1 MSTAMSPRGV
11 GSAEFTSAEGGLRER
26 PPEGSEGSGEFTSA
40 EGGGACRP
48 KEQAPRWRGCLMS
61 SNHNSKMPSSVRVA
75 PSILSADLGRLAEE
89 VREVEAAG
97 ADWIHVDVMDGR
109 FVPNMTFGPDI
120 VRAVRR
126 ATTLPIDVHLMV
138 VEPERI
144 VDAFADAGADTL
156 TVQLEAS
163 VHLQRTLDHVR
174 KLGKRAGVA
183 LNPHTP
189 EDALRYVLG
198 DLDLVLVMTV
208 NPGFGAQSFLPATV
222 SKIERVRAM
231 IDASGHAID
240 LEVDGGIAA
249 ATAATVVKAGARVL
263 VAGHAVFGQSD
274 RRAALNALRDS
285 IA

>member
-1 MSTAMSPRGV
+1 V
-11 GSAEFTSAEGGLRER
+11 
-26 PPEGSEGSGEFTSA
+26 SG
-40 EGGGACRP
+40 
-48 KEQAPRWRGCLMS
+48 
-61 SNHNSKMPSSVRVA
+61 NDNSKMPSSIRVA

-97 ADWIHVDVMDGR
+97 ADWIHVDVMDGQ
-109 FVPNMTFGPDI
+109 FVPNMTFGPGI

-126 ATTLPIDVHLMV
+126 ATKLPIDVHLMI
-138 VEPERI
+138 VEPERM

-156 TVQLEAS
+156 TVSFEAS
-163 VHLQRTLDHVR
+163 THLQRTLAHLR

-189 EDALRYVLG
+189 EDVLRYVLG

-208 NPGFGAQSFLPATV
+208 NPGFGAQSFLPAVV

-231 IDASGHAID
+231 IDESGHPID
-240 LEVDGGIAA
+240 LEGAGAIAPP
-249 ATAATVVKAGARVL
+249 TAATVVNAGARVL
-263 VAGHAVFGQSD
+263 VAGNAVFGQSD
-274 RRAALNALRDS
+274 RRAAMDALRDS